1 MSNTDK
7 ITASHLQRDAWLYV
21 RQSTLRQVVENTE
34 STRRQYALR
43 DRAVALGWPLE
54 RIHTI
59 DSDLGES
66 AAGHDREGFR
76 QLTAEVATGGAGIV
90 LGLEVSRLAR
100 NSSDWHRLLE
110 LCAFS
115 DTLILDEDGL
125 YNPSDFNDR
134 LLLGLKG
141 TMSEAELHVLH
152 SRLRGGILNKARR
165 GELKIPLP
173 VGLVYDPLNRV
184 ALDPDAQVRESVRC
198 VFDTFKRVGSGS
210 ATVRH
215 FREQNLMFPSQ
226 GCGAPRNRT
235 LFWQPLT
242 HSRVLQVLHNPR
254 YAGAFV
260 FGRSVTRRNAEG
272 GRKTVSVA
280 QDQWPIVIHD
290 AHPGYISWDQYQL
303 NQQQLRNNAQ
313 AYGGDRRSA
322 PREGPALIQG
332 MVICGHCGER
342 MTVRYHNRVAGKVPS
357 YVCQRQVVEHAGA
370 ICQNV
375 PGAGIDR
382 TVGELLAELMTETT
396 TLEAAIGIQDE
407 LARRADEADGLRAR
421 EVQRAAE
428 EAQIAQQRFMQT
440 HPDNRMVADVLEAEW
455 NEALR
460 AHRDAQHDYERQ
472 RNRGNELEQQQR
484 ETIMSLAADFPLLW
498 NDPHTP
504 QRERKR
510 MVRLL
515 IDDVTLT
522 SHDDATIALG
532 IRLRGGAVRT
542 LRIAR
547 ELPAWQKYQTP
558 ASVVAEIDALLDEH
572 TEGEIAEI
580 LNRRGTRSG
589 QGRAFNVQIVAG
601 IRRKHRL
608 QPRLDRLRERGFITA
623 AEAAQTL
630 GVSVGTINKRRRD
643 GLIHGCRI
651 NDKNEYL
658 VELPMLGTT
667 PKIGRPPKQTQT
679 IPEKRI

>member
-1 MSNTDK
+1 MPGADK
-7 ITASHLQRDAWLYV
+7 VTGSHLQRDAWLYV

-34 STRRQYALR
+34 SARRQYALR
-43 DRAVALGWPLE
+43 DRAVALGWPRE

-76 QLTAEVATGGAGIV
+76 QLMAEVATGCAGIV

-125 YNPSDFNDR
+125 YNPGDFNDR

-152 SRLRGGILNKARR
+152 SRLRGGILSKARR
-165 GELKIPLP
+165 GELKMPLP

-184 ALDPDAQVRESVRC
+184 VLDPDAQVRKSVHC
-198 VFDTFKRVGSGS
+198 VFDTFKRVGTAT

-226 GCGAPRNRT
+226 GCGAPRGRV

-242 HSRVLQVLHNPR
+242 HSRVLKVLHNPR

-260 FGRSVTRRNAEG
+260 YGRSVTRRNPEG
-272 GRKTVSVA
+272 GSTTVSVA

-290 AHPGYISWDQYQL
+290 AHPGYIDWNQYQL
-303 NQQQLRNNAQ
+303 NQQQLRANAQ
-313 AYGGDRRSA
+313 AYGTDRRGA
-322 PREGPALIQG
+322 PREGPALLQG
-332 MVICGHCGER
+332 MVICGQCGAR
-342 MTVRYHNRVAGKVPS
+342 MTIRYHNRASGQVPN
-357 YVCQRQVVEHAGA
+357 YVCQRQGIESAGA
-370 ICQNV
+370 ACQNI
-375 PGAGIDR
+375 PGAGVDHS
-382 TVGELLAELMTETT
+382 VGALLVKLMTES
-396 TLEAAIGIQDE
+396 TLEAAIGVQDE
-407 LARRADEADGLRAR
+407 LARRADEADGLRAQ
-421 EVQRAAE
+421 EVQRAAQ

-440 HPDNRMVADVLEAEW
+440 HPDNRLVADVLEAEW

-472 RNRGNELEQQQR
+472 RGHGYWLNERQR
-484 ETIMSLAADFPLLW
+484 EKIMSLAADFSHLW
-498 NDPHTP
+498 NNPQTP

-510 MVRLL
+510 MARLL

-522 SHDDATIALG
+522 RHDDATITLG
-532 IRLRGGAVRT
+532 IRLRGGAVQT
-542 LRIAR
+542 LRLAR
-547 ELPAWQKYQTP
+547 ELPACEKYRTP
-558 ASVVAEIDALLDEH
+558 ASVVADIDSLLDKH

-580 LNRRGTRSG
+580 LNRRGIRSG
-589 QGRAFNVQIVAG
+589 HGCAFNVRIVAK
-601 IRRKHRL
+601 IRNSYGLR
-608 QPRLDRLRERGFITA
+608 PRFDRLRERGLLTV
-623 AEAAQTL
+623 AEAAQKL
-630 GVSVGTINKRRRD
+630 GVCAETVKQRRRD
-643 GLIHGCRI
+643 GLIRGYRV
-651 NDKNEYL
+651 NDRCEHL
-658 VELPMLGTT
+658 IELPMLGPA
-667 PKIGRPPKQTQT
+667 PKTGRPPKQTQP
-679 IPEKRI
+679 ISDNRI